1 MNSTYKESA
10 KHSLWSILLTIGLL
24 IALSCKVLWAATPG
38 NLATTSNGTV
48 DITVI
53 SNELALIFGL
63 NDVDFGTWSGTGDL
77 SADEDICVAVSSTL
91 PTFLGQ
97 PRFYRLIATGDGSP
111 GNPNSFTLSNGA
123 TDINYRVFLTDA
135 DSQIEMLPGN
145 INSGNHFIGTP
156 AYNAN
161 IAAFFGGAPN
171 PCITPNATISI
182 LIEESELA
190 SGAGRHTG
198 TLTLELSAE

>member
-1 MNSTYKESA
+1 MNITYK
-10 KHSLWSILLTIGLL
+10 KTGKNQLWSILLTISLC
-24 IALSCKVLWAATPG
+24 IFASTQAIWAATAG
-38 NLATTSNGTV
+38 NLGLTSTGSL
-48 DITVI
+48 DISVI
-53 SNELALIFGL
+53 NNEFALIFGL
-63 NDVDFGTWSGTGDL
+63 NDVDFGTWSGTGDM

-123 TDINYRVFLTDA
+123 TAINYRVFLTDA
-135 DSQIEMLPGN
+135 VGQIEMLPGN
-145 INSGNHFIGTP
+145 INSGNQFIGTP

-161 IAAFFGGAPN
+161 INAFFSGAAN

-190 SGAGRHTG
+190 AGAGRHTG
-198 TLTLELSAE
+198 TLTLELAAE